1 MSLILDNVTLTY
13 PDGDRDRVM
22 AVDGVSLSVP
32 RGSLVGLT
40 GPSGCGKSSVLSV
53 AGTLIAPDSGHVEV
67 AGETVENLDAEDRA
81 RLRREQVGFVFQ
93 HDNLLPDLTALEQVL
108 LPIHLAGGKPNRHK
122 ARARDLLAEVGLADA
137 VDRRPGQLSGG
148 MRQRVNIARALMG
161 DPALLLA
168 DEPTSALDS
177 HRAAAMIDLLVRLV
191 AEHDV
196 AALFVTHDMR
206 ALEDAD
212 DVARMLDGRIAE
224 LTHAR

>member
-1 MSLILDNVTLTY
+1 MSLVLDNVTLTY

-22 AVDGVSLSVP
+22 AVDGVSLAVP
-32 RGSLVGLT
+32 RGRLVGLT

-53 AGTLIAPDSGHVEV
+53 AGTLITPDSGHVEV
-67 AGETVENLDAEDRA
+67 AGESVENLGAEDRA

-108 LPIHLAGGKPNRHK
+108 LPIHLAGGRPKRHK

-161 DPALLLA
+161 EPALLLA

-177 HRAAAMIDLLVRLV
+177 HRAAEMIDLLVRLV

-196 AALFVTHDMR
+196 AALFVTHDAR
-206 ALEDAD
+206 ALESAD
-212 DVARMLDGRIAE
+212 DVVRMLDGQVAE

>member
-1 MSLILDNVTLTY
+1 MSLVLDNVTLTY
-13 PDGDRDRVM
+13 PDGDRDRVL

-32 RGSLVGLT
+32 RGRLVGLT

-53 AGTLIAPDSGHVEV
+53 AGTLITPDSGHVEV
-67 AGETVENLDAEDRA
+67 AGATVEDLDAEDRA

-108 LPIHLAGGKPNRHK
+108 LPVHLAGGRPSRHR

-161 DPALLLA
+161 EPAVLLA

-177 HRAAAMIDLLVRLV
+177 HRAAEMIDLLVRLV
-191 AEHDV
+191 SEHDV

-206 ALEDAD
+206 ALDDAD
-212 DVARMLDGRIAE
+212 EVVRMLDGQVAE